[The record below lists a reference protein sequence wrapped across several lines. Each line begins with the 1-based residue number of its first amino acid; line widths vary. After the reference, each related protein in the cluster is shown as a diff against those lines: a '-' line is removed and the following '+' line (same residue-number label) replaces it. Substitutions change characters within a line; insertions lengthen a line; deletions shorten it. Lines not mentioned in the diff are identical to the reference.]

1 MRKMMIAAA
10 GIAALATPAFAQISN
25 SNQGGLVNVDLSN
38 IQVQLQDILSHNNVN
53 VQVPANVQVP
63 IGIAAQICGIN
74 AAVLAKQDA
83 ALSCPGKVAN
93 NTTANAV
100 ARAVQGGQMQ

>member
-1 MRKMMIAAA
+1 MRKMIIAAA
-10 GIAALATPAFAQISN
+10 ALAAASPALAQVSN

-74 AAVLAKQDA
+74 AAVLAKQNA

-93 NTTANAV
+93 DTTANAV
-100 ARAVQGGQMQ
+100 ARAVQGGQKQ